1 MKLTSNIGELL
12 LERCQNLGEYNPDDT
27 AYVMLYWNTIKE
39 FSEKMSGHLLRGA
52 SIFDANQMELQCFT
66 ETTESTMKYITDIT
80 AGKFNDTTKERIIKE
95 VEQFQFDC
103 ADEDELADFGQVF
116 SYWQMTK
123 TLEVHFYDNG
133 ERICP
138 K

>member
-1 MKLTSNIGELL
+1 MKLSSNIGELL
-12 LERCQNLGEYNPDDT
+12 LARCQSLGEHNPDDT

-39 FSEKMSGHLLRGA
+39 FNEAMSGHLLRGV
-52 SIFDANQMELQCFT
+52 SIFDANQMEQQCFT
-66 ETTESTMKYITDIT
+66 ETTESTMKYITDT
-80 AGKFNDTTKERIIKE
+80 TVGKFNDATKQRIINDVKK
-95 VEQFQFDC
+95 FQFDC

-116 SYWQMTK
+116 SYWQMMENN
-123 TLEVHFYDNG
+123 EVRFYDDG